1 MALLVPDITL
11 NDGTSIPQLGLGTYR
26 LDDDSAYRVTSEAL
40 EIGYRHIDTATI
52 YKNERGVGKAIRES
66 GIPRDD
72 LYITTKLWNGDQPKA
87 RDAISSSLD
96 RLGLEHVDLY
106 LIHWPAPERGT
117 YIEAWRALEHLKD
130 DGLTTSIGVSNF
142 LPEHLD
148 ALKVVSDTVPVLN
161 QVELH
166 PLLQQT
172 ELRAVHAE
180 RGIATES
187 WGPLGHGSV
196 DLAAEAPLLAVIAEA
211 HGKSVAQ
218 VVLRWHVQEGL
229 IVFPKTS
236 HKERLLEN
244 ISIFDFHLSDDDMDS
259 IRALDRNQR
268 VGTHPLDGNWD

>member
-1 MALLVPDITL
+1 MALFVPEIAL

-26 LDDDSAYRVTSEAL
+26 LDDETAHRVVAEAL

-52 YKNERGVGKAIRES
+52 YKNEKGVGRAIRES

-117 YIEAWRALEHLKD
+117 YIDAWRSLEQFKA
-130 DGLTTSIGVSNF
+130 DGWATSIGVSNF
-142 LPEHLD
+142 LVEHLD
-148 ALKVVSDTVPVLN
+148 ALAAVSSTVPVLN

-166 PLLQQT
+166 PLLQQV
-172 ELRAVHAE
+172 ELRAEHAK

-196 DLAAEAPLLAVIAEA
+196 DLAVEAPILNGIAEA

-218 VVLRWHVQEGL
+218 VVLRWHIQEGL

-236 HKERLLEN
+236 HKERLLDN
-244 ISIFDFHLSDDDMDS
+244 ISLFDFELTADDMAG
-259 IRALDRNQR
+259 IRGCDRNQR
-268 VGTHPLDGNWD
+268 VGTHPLEGNWD

>member
-1 MALLVPDITL
+1 MALLVPELKL

-26 LDDDSAYRVTSEAL
+26 LDDDDAYRVTSQAL
-40 EIGYRHIDTATI
+40 EFGYRHIDTATI

-72 LYITTKLWNGDQPKA
+72 LFITTKLWNGDQPKA

-96 RLGLEHVDLY
+96 RLNLEHVDLY

-117 YIEAWRALEHLKD
+117 YVEAWRALEELKA

-148 ALKVVSDTVPVLN
+148 ALAVVSDTVPVLN

-172 ELRAVHAE
+172 ELRLAHAQ

-196 DLAAEAPLLAVIAEA
+196 DLAKEAPLLDVIAET
-211 HGKSVAQ
+211 HEKSPAQ
-218 VVLRWHVQEGL
+218 VVLRWHIQEGL

-236 HKERLLEN
+236 HKERLAEN
-244 ISIFDFHLSDDDMDS
+244 MSIFDFELSELEMDG
-259 IRALDRNQR
+259 IRGLDRDHR

>member
-1 MALLVPDITL
+1 MALFVPEIAL

-26 LDDDSAYRVTSEAL
+26 LDDETAHRVVAEAL

-52 YKNERGVGKAIRES
+52 YKNEKGVGRAIRES

-117 YIEAWRALEHLKD
+117 YIDAWRSLEQFKA
-130 DGLTTSIGVSNF
+130 DGWATSIGVSNF
-142 LPEHLD
+142 LVEHLD
-148 ALKVVSDTVPVLN
+148 ALTAVSSTVPVLN

-166 PLLQQT
+166 PLLQQV
-172 ELRAVHAE
+172 ELRAEHAK

-196 DLAAEAPLLAVIAEA
+196 DLAVEAPILNGIAEA

-218 VVLRWHVQEGL
+218 VVLRWHIQEGL

-236 HKERLLEN
+236 HKERLLDN
-244 ISIFDFHLSDDDMDS
+244 ISLFDFELTADDMAG
-259 IRALDRNQR
+259 IRGCDRDQR
-268 VGTHPLDGNWD
+268 VGTHPLEGNWD

>member
-1 MALLVPDITL
+1 MALFVPEIAL

-26 LDDDSAYRVTSEAL
+26 LDDETAHRVVAEAL

-52 YKNERGVGKAIRES
+52 YKNEKGVGRAIRES

-117 YIEAWRALEHLKD
+117 YIDAWRSLEQFKA
-130 DGLTTSIGVSNF
+130 DGWATSIGVSNF
-142 LPEHLD
+142 LVEHLD
-148 ALKVVSDTVPVLN
+148 ALAAASSTVPVLN

-166 PLLQQT
+166 PLLQQV
-172 ELRAVHAE
+172 ELRAEHAK

-196 DLAAEAPLLAVIAEA
+196 DLAVEAPILNGIAEA

-218 VVLRWHVQEGL
+218 VVLRWHIQEGL

-236 HKERLLEN
+236 HKERLLDN
-244 ISIFDFHLSDDDMDS
+244 ISLFDFELTADDMAG
-259 IRALDRNQR
+259 IRGCDRDQR
-268 VGTHPLDGNWD
+268 VGTHPLEGNWD

>member
-1 MALLVPDITL
+1 MTFPVNSISL

-26 LDDDSAYRVTSEAL
+26 LDDDDAYRVTAEAFAV
-40 EIGYRHIDTATI
+40 GYRHIDTARI
-52 YKNERGVGKAIRES
+52 YKNEKGVGRAIRES

-106 LIHWPAPERGT
+106 LIHWPAPQRGT
-117 YIEAWRALEHLKD
+117 YVEAWKQLEVLQQ

-142 LPEHLD
+142 EPEHLD
-148 ALKVVSDTVPVLN
+148 AIAAVSDIVPVLN

-166 PLLQQT
+166 PLFQQKD
-172 ELRAVHAE
+172 LRAEHAQ

-196 DLAAEAPLLAVIAEA
+196 DLGAEIPALANLAARYNKTI
-211 HGKSVAQ
+211 AQ
-218 VVLRWHVQEGL
+218 VVLRWHIQEGL
-229 IVFPKTS
+229 IIFPKTS
-236 HKERLLEN
+236 HQERLVEN
-244 ISIFDFHLSDDDMDS
+244 FAIFDFAISADDMDM
-259 IRALDRNQR
+259 IRGCDVGHR
-268 VGTHPLDGNWD
+268 VGAAPADGNWD

>member
-1 MALLVPDITL
+1 MALFVPEIAL

-26 LDDDSAYRVTSEAL
+26 LDDETAHRVVAEAL

-52 YKNERGVGKAIRES
+52 YKNEKGVGRAIRES

-117 YIEAWRALEHLKD
+117 YIDAWRSLEQFKA
-130 DGLTTSIGVSNF
+130 DGWATSIGVSNF
-142 LPEHLD
+142 LVEHLD
-148 ALKVVSDTVPVLN
+148 ALAAVSSTVPVLN

-166 PLLQQT
+166 PLLQQI
-172 ELRAVHAE
+172 ELRAEHAK

-196 DLAAEAPLLAVIAEA
+196 DLAVEAPILNGIAEA

-218 VVLRWHVQEGL
+218 VVLRWHIQEGL

-236 HKERLLEN
+236 HKERLLDN
-244 ISIFDFHLSDDDMDS
+244 ISLFDFELTADDMAD
-259 IRALDRNQR
+259 IRGCDRNQR
-268 VGTHPLDGNWD
+268 VGTHPLEGNWD

>member
-1 MALLVPDITL
+1 VA
-11 NDGTSIPQLGLGTYR
+11 
-26 LDDDSAYRVTSEAL
+26 EAL

-52 YKNERGVGKAIRES
+52 YKNEKGVGRAIRES

-117 YIEAWRALEHLKD
+117 YIDAWRSLEQFKA
-130 DGLTTSIGVSNF
+130 DGWATSIGVSNF
-142 LPEHLD
+142 LVEHLD
-148 ALKVVSDTVPVLN
+148 ALAAVSSTVPVLN

-166 PLLQQT
+166 PLLQQV
-172 ELRAVHAE
+172 ELRAEHAK

-196 DLAAEAPLLAVIAEA
+196 DLAVEAPILNGIAEA

-218 VVLRWHVQEGL
+218 VVLRWHIQEGL

-236 HKERLLEN
+236 HKERLLDN
-244 ISIFDFHLSDDDMDS
+244 ISLFDFELTADDMAG
-259 IRALDRNQR
+259 IRGCDRDQR
-268 VGTHPLDGNWD
+268 VGTHPLEGNWD

>member
-1 MALLVPDITL
+1 MTFPVDTISL

-26 LDDDSAYRVTSEAL
+26 LDDDDAYRVTAEAFAV
-40 EIGYRHIDTATI
+40 GYRHIDTARI
-52 YKNERGVGKAIRES
+52 YKNEKGVGRAIRES

-106 LIHWPAPERGT
+106 LIHWPAPQRGT
-117 YIEAWRALEHLKD
+117 YVEAWKQLEVLQQ

-142 LPEHLD
+142 EPEHLD
-148 ALKVVSDTVPVLN
+148 AIAAVSDILPVLN

-166 PLLQQT
+166 PLFQQKD
-172 ELRAVHAE
+172 LRAEHAQ

-196 DLAAEAPLLAVIAEA
+196 DLGAEIPALANLAARYNKTI
-211 HGKSVAQ
+211 AQ
-218 VVLRWHVQEGL
+218 VVLRWHIQEGL
-229 IVFPKTS
+229 IIFPKTS
-236 HKERLLEN
+236 HQERLVEN
-244 ISIFDFHLSDDDMDS
+244 FAIFDFAISADDMDM
-259 IRALDRNQR
+259 IRGCDVGHR
-268 VGTHPLDGNWD
+268 VGAAPADGNWD

>member
-1 MALLVPDITL
+1 MALFVPEITL

-26 LDDDSAYRVTSEAL
+26 LDDETAHRVVAEAL

-52 YKNERGVGKAIRES
+52 YKNEKGVGRAIRES

-72 LYITTKLWNGDQPKA
+72 IYITTKLWNGDQPKA

-117 YIEAWRALEHLKD
+117 YIDAWRSLEQFKA
-130 DGLTTSIGVSNF
+130 DGWATSIGVSNF
-142 LPEHLD
+142 LVEHLD
-148 ALKVVSDTVPVLN
+148 ALAAVSSTVPVLN

-166 PLLQQT
+166 PLLQQV
-172 ELRAVHAE
+172 ELRAEHAK

-196 DLAAEAPLLAVIAEA
+196 DLAVEAPILNGIAEA

-218 VVLRWHVQEGL
+218 VVLRWHIQEGL

-236 HKERLLEN
+236 HKERLLDN
-244 ISIFDFHLSDDDMDS
+244 ISLFDFELTADDMAG
-259 IRALDRNQR
+259 IRGCDRDQR
-268 VGTHPLDGNWD
+268 VGTHPLEGNWD

>member
-1 MALLVPDITL
+1 MALFVPEITL

-26 LDDDSAYRVTSEAL
+26 LDDETAHRVVAEAL

-52 YKNERGVGKAIRES
+52 YKNEKGVGRAIRES

-117 YIEAWRALEHLKD
+117 YIDAWRSLEQFKA
-130 DGLTTSIGVSNF
+130 DGWATSIGVSNF
-142 LPEHLD
+142 LVEHLD
-148 ALKVVSDTVPVLN
+148 ALAAVSSTVPVLN
-161 QVELH
+161 QIELH
-166 PLLQQT
+166 PLLQQVA
-172 ELRAVHAE
+172 LRAEHAK

-196 DLAAEAPLLAVIAEA
+196 DLAVEAPILNGIAEA

-218 VVLRWHVQEGL
+218 VVLRWHIQEGL

-236 HKERLLEN
+236 HKDRLIEN
-244 ISIFDFHLSDDDMDS
+244 LSLFDFELTADDMAG
-259 IRALDRNQR
+259 IRGCDRDQR
-268 VGTHPLDGNWD
+268 VGTHPLEGNWD

>member
-1 MALLVPDITL
+1 MALFVPEITL

-26 LDDDSAYRVTSEAL
+26 LDDETAHRVVAEAL

-52 YKNERGVGKAIRES
+52 YKNEKGVGRAIRES

-117 YIEAWRALEHLKD
+117 YIDAWRSLEQFKA
-130 DGLTTSIGVSNF
+130 DGWATSIGVSNF
-142 LPEHLD
+142 LVEHLD
-148 ALKVVSDTVPVLN
+148 ALAAVSSTVPVLN

-166 PLLQQT
+166 PLLQQVA
-172 ELRAVHAE
+172 LRAEHAN

-196 DLAAEAPLLAVIAEA
+196 DLAVEAPILNGIAEA

-218 VVLRWHVQEGL
+218 VVLRWHIQEGL

-236 HKERLLEN
+236 HKERLLDN
-244 ISIFDFHLSDDDMDS
+244 ISLFDFELTADDMAV
-259 IRALDRNQR
+259 IRGCDRDQR
-268 VGTHPLDGNWD
+268 VGTHPLEGNWD

>member
-1 MALLVPDITL
+1 MALFVPEIAL

-26 LDDDSAYRVTSEAL
+26 LDDETAHRVVAEAL

-52 YKNERGVGKAIRES
+52 YKNEKGVGRAIRES

-117 YIEAWRALEHLKD
+117 YIDAWRSLEQFKA
-130 DGLTTSIGVSNF
+130 DGWATSIGVSNF
-142 LPEHLD
+142 LVEHLD
-148 ALKVVSDTVPVLN
+148 ALAAVSSTVPVLN

-166 PLLQQT
+166 PLLQQV
-172 ELRAVHAE
+172 ELRAEHAK

-196 DLAAEAPLLAVIAEA
+196 DLAVEAPILNGIAEA

-218 VVLRWHVQEGL
+218 VVLRWHIQEGL

-236 HKERLLEN
+236 HKERLLDN
-244 ISIFDFHLSDDDMDS
+244 ISLFDFELTDDDMAG
-259 IRALDRNQR
+259 IRGCDRDQR
-268 VGTHPLDGNWD
+268 VGTHPLEGNWD

>member
-1 MALLVPDITL
+1 MALLVPDINL

-172 ELRAVHAE
+172 ELRAVHAD

-259 IRALDRNQR
+259 IRALDRDQR

>member
-40 EIGYRHIDTATI
+40 EIGYRHIDTATN

-172 ELRAVHAE
+172 VLRSVHAE

-259 IRALDRNQR
+259 IRALDRDQR